1 MLPNDERSEMMLLF
15 GGKNKIVMLF
25 GLKNSENG
33 MLLRFGHEI
42 VYMFLE
48 KFS

>member
-1 MLPNDERSEMMLLF
+1 MQFKAHIPYALA
-15 GGKNKIVMLF
+15 
-25 GLKNSENG
+25 GLYG
-33 MLLRFGHEI
+33 FGHEI